1 MRDYIGILTLGAL
14 GVLSIVVCLT
24 FSAITKLDA
33 GLAAA
38 VIRNQNKDKDM
49 QTITEEVTRPS
60 GRKVIVATTRNE
72 GESLKDWIARHDAAV
87 AGLLQ

>member
-1 MRDYIGILTLGAL
+1 MRDYVGILTLGAL

-49 QTITEEVTRPS
+49 QSATEQVTRPN
-60 GRKVIVATTRNE
+60 GRVVTVVTVRKENE
-72 GESLKDWIARHDAAV
+72 SEADWVARHDKAIAEW
-87 AGLLQ
+87 LK

>member
-1 MRDYIGILTLGAL
+1 MRDYVSILTLGAL

-38 VIRNQNKDKDM
+38 VRIRNQDKDM
-49 QTITEEVTRPS
+49 QSATEEVTRRN
-60 GRKVIVATTRNE
+60 GRKVTVVTVREPNE
-72 GESLKDWIARHDAAV
+72 LEADWVARHDKAV
-87 AGLLQ
+87 AEWLK